1 MILLTGASGF
11 LGQHIYKT
19 FRPVF
24 PITGLGYSGSNC
36 DRRIDLTDLKALEAL
51 LDEVKP
57 DTIIHSAAIRD
68 PDECVR
74 RPETAKILHV
84 EATKVMAEW
93 CQKNG
98 KRFVYISTD
107 YVFNGKNPPYNE
119 KAEPNPVNLYGETK
133 LAGEKEAQKC
143 PDHLIVR
150 IALQYGTTDRPELSF
165 IHKAIKTLSKG
176 EKLELDNV
184 QKRFPSLSADVA
196 KAILEL
202 EKRRYVGIV
211 HMSNP
216 VGITRFQM
224 FKAIAAAFGFDPELV
239 VDTGKPP
246 QMSANRPA
254 DCTFDLAL
262 YKSLGLP
269 PFHSFEEGLA
279 MIKDEVK
286 ASL

>member
-19 FRPVF
+19 FLPVY
-24 PITGLGYSGSNC
+24 PILGLGHSGSNC
-36 DRRIDLTDLKALEAL
+36 DRKIDLTDLKALEAL
-51 LDEVKP
+51 LDEIRP
-57 DTIIHSAAIRD
+57 DTVIHSAAIRD

-74 RPETAKILHV
+74 KPEIAKALHID
-84 EATKVMAEW
+84 ATKVMAEW
-93 CQKNG
+93 CRKFG
-98 KRFVYISTD
+98 KRLVYISTD

-119 KAEPNPVNLYGETK
+119 QSEPDPVNLYGETK
-133 LAGEKEAQKC
+133 LAGEKAAAIC
-143 PDHLIVR
+143 PDLLIIR

-176 EKLELDNV
+176 EKLPLDNV

-196 KAILEL
+196 KALLEL
-202 EKRRYVGIV
+202 EKRHYKGLV

-216 VGITRFQM
+216 VGITRYQM
-224 FKAIAAAFGFDPELV
+224 FRAIAAAFGFDPNLV

-246 QMSANRPA
+246 QLSANRPA
-254 DCTFDLAL
+254 DCAFDLTL

-269 PFHSFEEGLA
+269 PFHSFEEGLE
-279 MIKDEVK
+279 IVKDKVK